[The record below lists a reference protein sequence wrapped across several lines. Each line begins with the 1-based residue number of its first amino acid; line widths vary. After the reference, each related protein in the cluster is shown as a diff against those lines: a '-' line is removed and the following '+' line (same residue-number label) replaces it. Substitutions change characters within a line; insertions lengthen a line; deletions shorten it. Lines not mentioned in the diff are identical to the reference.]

1 MCVVG
6 GISIFL
12 GRPQITQPR
21 REIQSTGEKQGR
33 ESEQD
38 EMSDPRCRD
47 VPVNLM
53 SAIDRLL
60 VAET

>member
-1 MCVVG
+1 MSCWRNFD
-6 GISIFL
+6 IS
-12 GRPQITQPR
+12 RSATITQPR
-21 REIQSTGEKQGR
+21 REIGSTGEKRGE

-53 SAIDRLL
+53 SAKDRLL